1 MAFNLFYFIKSWI
14 FIKRTHLI
22 WIFVLIATAI
32 IVLLSCSK
40 QNDPAKIEGTVS
52 LKVND
57 FIVFGEMHN
66 SFMSNVLEKY
76 QGRGELTSK
85 EEVIHDITDFNL
97 KYAQQN
103 YDQYPSSGLAYLKE
117 CEMFLDNNYFKSY
130 CTKQCTRSSKE
141 EIENYFKEGYEGEM
155 PSLDSMIDYLYEVG
169 VLQDNAY
176 KVLKDM
182 VDLIVKSLEGQIS
195 DANFERAIDGL
206 IIDFDEQEYKEGSS
220 DGEIVGP
227 VLAISKSSL
236 EWWAENPDACLAEDK
251 LPAVVAADAGGAI
264 TGVVIDSIRQGLC
277 IGFGAQNGWDWSSTG
292 WAALGGAVDG
302 SLGLSSKVI
311 KAISNLF

>member
-1 MAFNLFYFIKSWI
+1 M
-14 FIKRTHLI
+14 
-22 WIFVLIATAI
+22 
-32 IVLLSCSK
+32 
-40 QNDPAKIEGTVS
+40 
-52 LKVND
+52 KV
-57 FIVFGEMHN
+57 
-66 SFMSNVLEKY
+66 
-76 QGRGELTSK
+76 RC
-85 EEVIHDITDFNL
+85 
-97 KYAQQN
+97 
-103 YDQYPSSGLAYLKE
+103 P
-117 CEMFLDNNYFKSY
+117 
-130 CTKQCTRSSKE
+130 
-141 EIENYFKEGYEGEM
+141 
-155 PSLDSMIDYLYEVG
+155 MIDYLYEVG

-176 KVLKDM
+176 KILKDM

-206 IIDFDEQEYKEGSS
+206 IIDFDKQEYKEGNS

-227 VLAISKSSL
+227 VLAISRSSL
-236 EWWAENPDACLAEDK
+236 EWWAENPEACLAEDK

>member
-1 MAFNLFYFIKSWI
+1 M
-14 FIKRTHLI
+14 KRTHLI

-40 QNDPAKIEGTVS
+40 QNDHAKIEGTVS

>member
-1 MAFNLFYFIKSWI
+1 
-14 FIKRTHLI
+14 
-22 WIFVLIATAI
+22 
-32 IVLLSCSK
+32 
-40 QNDPAKIEGTVS
+40 
-52 LKVND
+52 
-57 FIVFGEMHN
+57 MHN
-66 SFMSNVLEKY
+66 GFMSNVLEKY

-176 KVLKDM
+176 KVLRDM

-206 IIDFDEQEYKEGSS
+206 IIDFDEQEYKKGSS

>member
-1 MAFNLFYFIKSWI
+1 M
-14 FIKRTHLI
+14 T
-22 WIFVLIATAI
+22 TAV

-40 QNDPAKIEGTVS
+40 QNDPAKIEETSS

-57 FIVFGEMHN
+57 FIVFGEIHN

-117 CEMFLDNNYFKSY
+117 YEMFLDNNYFRRY

-141 EIENYFKEGYEGEM
+141 EIESYFKEGYEGEM

-176 KVLKDM
+176 KILKDM

-206 IIDFDEQEYKEGSS
+206 IIDFDKQEYKEGNS

-227 VLAISKSSL
+227 VLAISRSSL
-236 EWWAENPDACLAEDK
+236 EWWAENPEACLAEDK

>member
-117 CEMFLDNNYFKSY
+117 CEMFLDNN
-130 CTKQCTRSSKE
+130 SS
-141 EIENYFKEGYEGEM
+141 FASDLGRRPGE
-155 PSLDSMIDYLYEVG
+155 V
-169 VLQDNAY
+169 
-176 KVLKDM
+176 
-182 VDLIVKSLEGQIS
+182 
-195 DANFERAIDGL
+195 
-206 IIDFDEQEYKEGSS
+206 
-220 DGEIVGP
+220 
-227 VLAISKSSL
+227 
-236 EWWAENPDACLAEDK
+236 
-251 LPAVVAADAGGAI
+251 
-264 TGVVIDSIRQGLC
+264 
-277 IGFGAQNGWDWSSTG
+277 
-292 WAALGGAVDG
+292 
-302 SLGLSSKVI
+302 
-311 KAISNLF
+311 

>member
-1 MAFNLFYFIKSWI
+1 M
-14 FIKRTHLI
+14 KRTHLI
-22 WIFVLIATAI
+22 WIFVLMTTAV

-40 QNDPAKIEGTVS
+40 QNDPAKIEETSS

-57 FIVFGEMHN
+57 FIVFGEIHN

-117 CEMFLDNNYFKSY
+117 YEMFLDNNYFRRY

-141 EIENYFKEGYEGEM
+141 EIESYFKEGYEGEM

-176 KVLKDM
+176 KILKDM

-206 IIDFDEQEYKEGSS
+206 IIDFDKQEYKEGNS

-227 VLAISKSSL
+227 VLAISRSSL
-236 EWWAENPDACLAEDK
+236 EWWAENPKACLAEDK

>member
-40 QNDPAKIEGTVS
+40 QNDPAKIEGTAS

>member
-1 MAFNLFYFIKSWI
+1 M
-14 FIKRTHLI
+14 T
-22 WIFVLIATAI
+22 TAV

-40 QNDPAKIEGTVS
+40 QNDPAKIEKTSS

-57 FIVFGEMHN
+57 FIVFGEIHN

-117 CEMFLDNNYFKSY
+117 YEMFLDNNYFRRY

-141 EIENYFKEGYEGEM
+141 EIESYFKEGYEGEM

-176 KVLKDM
+176 KILKDM

-206 IIDFDEQEYKEGSS
+206 IIDFDKQEYKEGNS

-227 VLAISKSSL
+227 VLAISRSSL
-236 EWWAENPDACLAEDK
+236 EWWAENPEACLAEDK

-292 WAALGGAVDG
+292 WTALGGAVDG